1 MCFHSVRTVGAGVIV
16 EVLVIRARPK
26 QLQPDDSCAAP
37 YLVRAA
43 GVLPRSGRARFEGAV
58 WGQVLCDT
66 NSVCVAVVMI
76 LR

>member
-26 QLQPDDSCAAP
+26 QLQPDDSCADP
-37 YLVRAA
+37 YFVRAA
-43 GVLPRSGRARFEGAV
+43 GVLPRSLRARFEGAV
-58 WGQVLCDT
+58 WGQVLCVT